1 MALFDALICQSD
13 VAVFF
18 LKKKIQLMS
27 VEFLLAINSVCSVNE
42 EIQFV
47 ASQYDNGSVNEK
59 VTIDSDCG
67 LQFGT
72 IRL

>member
-18 LKKKIQLMS
+18 FKKNQLMS

>member
-1 MALFDALICQSD
+1 
-13 VAVFF
+13 
-18 LKKKIQLMS
+18 MS

>member
-18 LKKKIQLMS
+18 KKKNQLMS